1 MKKILS
7 FVLAAIVM
15 FGFIAGIGM
24 PVKADEFDGEI
35 LIGCLQDITGPT
47 STLGLSVQ
55 MGAAKAVEEINAAG
69 GIDGKEVVMKTYDT
83 KGDVTEAVNAYINA
97 VSVDEVAFIVGPPV
111 ANIAHAIKETS
122 EDYDVPVL
130 GFALDPAVQ
139 IKEDG
144 TPYKNMFCFQ
154 PSATDMGRI
163 MAQFAVKNGY
173 ETFGIIYNQ
182 ENSYS
187 LSLLDPFINQLEED
201 GITIEDN
208 LIIPY
213 GAADTDFKTLL
224 QPLVSADVDAIYAPN
239 YTQQLVTIVT
249 AATELGYEGKI
260 VAGLDAAPSFNTIY
274 GQDASN
280 VYYINNI
287 DIFDEE
293 TAELIAE
300 VEDDVSAVN
309 KYFLGH
315 DVINIAKMVIEDV
328 GLEDPDAFREALENV
343 TDYEGYTGKLSIDP
357 ETHMPKDMA
366 MYMYTYDDQTPVL
379 LEEYAGE

>member
-173 ETFGIIYNQ
+173 ETFGVIYNQ

-309 KYFLGH
+309 KYFLGY

>member
-7 FVLAAIVM
+7 FVMAAIVM
-15 FGFIAGIGM
+15 FGFIAGVGM
-24 PVKADEFDGEI
+24 PVKAEEFDGEI
-35 LIGCLQDITGPT
+35 LIGCLQDTTGPT

-55 MGAAKAVEEINAAG
+55 MGAQKAVEEINAAG

-97 VSVDEVAFIVGPPV
+97 VSVDKVAFIVGPPV

-122 EDYDVPVL
+122 EDYDVPLL

-173 ETFGIIYNQ
+173 ETYGVIYNQ

-187 LSLLDPFINQLEED
+187 LSLLDPFVNQLEKD
-201 GITIEDN
+201 GITIDES

-224 QPLVSADVDAIYAPN
+224 QPLVSANVDAIYSPN

-274 GQDASN
+274 GQDASH

-287 DIFDEE
+287 DIFNEE

-309 KYFLGH
+309 KYFLGY
-315 DVINIAKMVIEDV
+315 DVINIAKMVVEDV
-328 GLEDPDAFREALENV
+328 GLEDPDAFREALENI
-343 TDYEGYTGKLSIDP
+343 TDFEGYTGKLSIDP

>member
-122 EDYDVPVL
+122 EDYDVPLL

-173 ETFGIIYNQ
+173 ETFGVIYNQ

-309 KYFLGH
+309 KYFLGY

-366 MYMYTYDDQTPVL
+366 MFMYTYDDQTPVL